1 MFRRHMRASR
11 LKAMVHGGLQTSL
24 MAMATGCY
32 TGLHGFYGMGNWIHL
47 ISLVGYGDK
56 CGQK

>member
-1 MFRRHMRASR
+1 
-11 LKAMVHGGLQTSL
+11 MVHGGLQTSL